1 MNLLATMGLLLFL
14 IVVVSLAFGGL
25 NYLEATYSRKERET
39 YGNRDSDQPMNLGA
53 FPYAAL
59 GVAMGRHSDSLA
71 FRAKQVYHSLKRH
84 ASNLFKGGALC
95 RSE

>member
-14 IVVVSLAFGGL
+14 IVVVSLAFVGL
-25 NYLEATYSRKERET
+25 DYLAAKLSRDEKERRMAI
-39 YGNRDSDQPMNLGA
+39 GIAINLGA

-71 FRAKQVYHSLKRH
+71 STAKQVYHSLKRN
-84 ASNLFKGGALC
+84 ASSLFKGGALC